1 MNRQPTEDSER
12 ADGATP
18 SAETPPIVC
27 FLTGATAVGKSDVA
41 LHLAERHGWEIV
53 SVDSRQIYRR
63 MEIGTAKPTAEER
76 ERVRHHLLDLLD
88 PDEVASA
95 GWFREQFL
103 EVEADLRGRHR
114 SALAVGGTGLYWEA
128 ATRGLHALPPAS
140 PELRAELE
148 AIVERDG
155 LSAVFARLAASDP
168 EGAAGIDRYNRHRVI
183 RACELVELTGKP
195 LAHIYSGTREG
206 ERGAAHLGELGP
218 SHLGRHAPTQLGEGN
233 PSRVDGP
240 DPSRNPP
247 YFPTPPVIV
256 LSRPRP
262 ELRERI
268 ARRCEAMLAGGLLD
282 EIRALLDSGLAP
294 DAPGLRT
301 VGYRE
306 FLPHL
311 ERSVFLGGEP
321 FLTPPGTLSD
331 ALVGAIAAE
340 TGVAAE
346 LSTTGGTSD
355 GRFIFRICPQV
366 VEFGPLNATIHKID
380 ERVALA
386 EVAPLTAIYQGTLQ
400 RFLLGGT
407 S

>member
-1 MNRQPTEDSER
+1 MVGSGGTDARETRDERAMNRQPTEDSER

-103 EVEADLRGRHR
+103 EVEADLRSRHR

-311 ERSVFLGGEP
+311 LHG
-321 FLTPPGTLSD
+321 
-331 ALVGAIAAE
+331 
-340 TGVAAE
+340 
-346 LSTTGGTSD
+346 
-355 GRFIFRICPQV
+355 
-366 VEFGPLNATIHKID
+366 
-380 ERVALA
+380 
-386 EVAPLTAIYQGTLQ
+386 APLDECRSRFVIQTRQYAKRQETWFRNRLPHATTIEIEDGESFKATAA
-400 RFLLGGT
+400 RVDAALGRGQA
-407 S
+407 